1 MWKGHY
7 ESVFCESNYEK
18 YDVDKIEQSIQRTIY
33 DDNMNVT
40 ENEVYSIVKE
50 LGNGKAVGLDQVSAE
65 HLKHSCRNIWIL
77 LARLFSSMLVHGHMP
92 CDMIQAVVVPIIKNK
107 TKSTSEKGNYRPVT
121 LANVISKVFEKVLL
135 SRLLPFL
142 NTLPNQFG
150 FKPKHGT
157 EQCVFILKECLQSE
171 CYGFGIETRCCVFVG
186 ILSILTSST
195 FRMVFVKAESSLLC
209 YITYM

>member
-1 MWKGHY
+1 
-7 ESVFCESNYEK
+7 
-18 YDVDKIEQSIQRTIY
+18 
-33 DDNMNVT
+33 MNV
-40 ENEVYSIVKE
+40 NKQVYIHYDMSKLKHVTILYFVKFI
-50 LGNGKAVGLDQVSAE
+50 GKAQVSAE

-92 CDMIQAVVVPIIKNK
+92 CDMIQAVVIPIIKNK

-121 LANVISKVFEKVLL
+121 LANVISKVFDKVLL

-157 EQCVFILKECLQSE
+157 EQSVFILKECLQYYVQHGSVVFT
-171 CYGFGIETRCCVFVG
+171 CYLDASMAFDKISHVLLFQKLLEIGVPMYLIRVSV
-186 ILSILTSST
+186 
-195 FRMVFVKAESSLLC
+195 MVLV
-209 YITYM
+209 